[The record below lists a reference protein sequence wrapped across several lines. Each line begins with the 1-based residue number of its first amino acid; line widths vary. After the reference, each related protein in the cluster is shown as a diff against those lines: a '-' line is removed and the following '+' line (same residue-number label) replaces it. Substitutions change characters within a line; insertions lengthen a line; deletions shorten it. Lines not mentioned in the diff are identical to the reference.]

1 MIFLFVSL
9 LKSTVQWKEIEADEL
24 KAEKEIVA
32 WLDKLGCQ
40 DLSKAAVVNVAQ
52 AIDTRAVMNPRKVE
66 LTKKARTKTVR
77 ALLLLSQRCQEN

>member
-32 WLDKLGCQ
+32 WLDKLGYQ
-40 DLSKAAVVNVAQ
+40 DFSKAAVVNVA
-52 AIDTRAVMNPRKVE
+52 TGN
-66 LTKKARTKTVR
+66 
-77 ALLLLSQRCQEN
+77 

>member
-1 MIFLFVSL
+1 LIFLFVSL

-40 DLSKAAVVNVAQ
+40 DLSKAAVVNVA
-52 AIDTRAVMNPRKVE
+52 TGN
-66 LTKKARTKTVR
+66 
-77 ALLLLSQRCQEN
+77 